1 MRRRG
6 AWRIGMGGSNLFFIL
21 PRLDCPLRR
30 RRRASGRGAR
40 TTEGLRQPPAA
51 DATGPP
57 YEAAPGRSGC
67 PRPDGTPRGL
77 RRRKGWWAA
86 VCAPITAPKLHHSSW
101 DFTSPRQKFEFRGPR
116 TPPGRRTR
124 LDRAVDGSLK
134 FSTLNSP
141 WPWHSKYE
149 LVARC
154 FATRGQKLQN
164 LGGPTPFRQKR
175 WIALEAPS
183 PASAAQHCSLPFA
196 QRRRARRRRVVDR
209 GSKGEPTAVK
219 KKTCAP
225 QLAKNLICS

>member
-101 DFTSPRQKFEFRGPR
+101 DFTSTRQKFEFRGPR

-141 WPWHSKYE
+141 WPWRSKYE
-149 LVARC
+149 LETRCQRDARP
-154 FATRGQKLQN
+154 K
-164 LGGPTPFRQKR
+164 
-175 WIALEAPS
+175 
-183 PASAAQHCSLPFA
+183 ASKSGWPHTL
-196 QRRRARRRRVVDR
+196 
-209 GSKGEPTAVK
+209 
-219 KKTCAP
+219 
-225 QLAKNLICS
+225 